1 MPTNAPKDI
10 QFTLKAGTAAF
21 KTVEVLQKEFGV
33 EKTRAGKTT
42 LTKLQGRIILS
53 AFLDSILTKASE
65 ETLVRLANE
74 VGDVS
79 GDDHG
84 SKASDYLLAVHHA
97 RQKANPT
104 SKKSVEDL
112 SIQELRALLARLEAA
127 QGAGAQTRN
136 ISKV

>member
-10 QFTLKAGTAAF
+10 QFTLKAGTPAF

-33 EKTRAGKTT
+33 EKTRAGKST

-53 AFLDSILTKASE
+53 AFLDTILTKASE

-74 VGDVS
+74 VGTGGDV
-79 GDDHG
+79 DNCA
-84 SKASDYLLAVHHA
+84 KASEFLLAVHGA

-104 SKKSVEDL
+104 SKKSLEEL
-112 SIQELRALLARLEAA
+112 SIEDIRALLARLEAA
-127 QGAGAQTRN
+127 QGAGLQTRN
-136 ISKV
+136 ITKV